1 MPVACVLSI
10 NFFWFTGAGFGDDF
24 LPIPGGDRAIRKK
37 IYIELINKKSGLLSP
52 LVLQC
57 GLTDS
62 TTDPI

>member
-10 NFFWFTGAGFGDDF
+10 NFFRFTGAGFGDNF
-24 LPIPGGDRAIRKK
+24 LPIPEEDRAIRKK
-37 IYIELINKKSGLLSP
+37 FYIESINKKSGLRSP

-57 GLTDS
+57 GVTDS